1 VSVFSPRGGSGKTM
15 VAVNTAVLLARMF
28 PDRVALLDL
37 GVTFSHDGLFLG
49 IEPGEGIAAIEPDKL
64 ENLDRE
70 TLNHYAY
77 THSSSLRLY
86 TAAVKPEEGE
96 SVTGEH
102 VKAVL
107 ELMKR
112 QFLFIVIDLPSNFN
126 EPTLAAIEISDKLVL
141 ITTPELSSLRDVREV
156 LRLFNDTIRVPRQ
169 KHYYVLNAPSPVRG
183 LTREQIESTVELEM
197 NAEIPNAGE
206 SAFRSYVKGEPLVLA
221 SSGSATSKAMEKVVA
236 DIAEGAGGVAAPVAA
251 RGRLLGKLLGK
262 RS

>member
-1 VSVFSPRGGSGKTM
+1 
-15 VAVNTAVLLARMF
+15 MF

-49 IEPGEGIAAIEPDKL
+49 IEPGEGIAAIEPDRL

-77 THSSSLRLY
+77 AHSSGLRLY

-112 QFLFIVIDLPSNFN
+112 QYLFIVIDLPSNFD
-126 EPTLAAIEISDKLVL
+126 EPTLAAIEIADKLVL
-141 ITTPELSSLRDVREV
+141 IATPELFTLRDIREV
-156 LRLFNDTIRVPRQ
+156 LRLFNDTIRVPRH
-169 KHYYVLNAPSPVRG
+169 KHYYVLNFPHPVRA
-183 LTREQIESTVELEM
+183 LTREQIEGTVELEM

-206 SAFRSYVKGEPLVLA
+206 SAFRAYIKGEPLVL
-221 SSGSATSKAMEKVVA
+221 SNSGSAASKAIEKIA
-236 DIAEGAGGVAAPVAA
+236 GEIAEGASGVVAPVAA
-251 RGRLLGKLLGK
+251 ARGGLLGRLLGK
-262 RS
+262 RSS